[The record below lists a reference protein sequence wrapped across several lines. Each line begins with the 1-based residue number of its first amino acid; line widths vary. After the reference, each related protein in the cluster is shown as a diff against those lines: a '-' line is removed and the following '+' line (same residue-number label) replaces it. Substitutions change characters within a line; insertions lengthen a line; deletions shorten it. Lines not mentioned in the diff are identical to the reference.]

1 MAFMVSPPVK
11 ASSDFQIWTP
21 ININAKLAE
30 QLRGFLELQ
39 PRIGNNASNLT
50 TAIVRPALGWAINKQ
65 ATVWIGYL
73 IQAKPAPSD
82 SDKYRIENRA
92 WQGFT

>member
-1 MAFMVSPPVK
+1 MKLKRQPNRLSFAIMIMAFMVSPPAK

-50 TAIVRPALGWAINKQ
+50 TAIVRPALG
-65 ATVWIGYL
+65 
-73 IQAKPAPSD
+73 
-82 SDKYRIENRA
+82 
-92 WQGFT
+92 